1 MFNFFKRRE
10 AQPSITF
17 HELTDLSSDW
27 GQQALAIYENA
38 FPIEERETLD
48 SLTDTVTHAQT
59 PTETHHFRVLVG
71 ADGHVQGIAIFTTV
85 HAEYMAFLRFIAI
98 HADLRSQGY
107 GRWLLRDVVQQVKR
121 DGVRRTGFPYLGVV
135 LEVERPGEA
144 TNPDEQQIR
153 ERRIGWYRRN
163 GAKLFADVD
172 LITPPAAS
180 DLPPMHYH
188 VMFVPAVPKR
198 MMSWWL
204 RRMIVN
210 SILVAGYGETDAS
223 WYVRHAMEVPA
234 KVKGS

>member
-1 MFNFFKRRE
+1 MFNFFKRHQ
-10 AQPSITF
+10 AAPPDVTF
-17 HELTDLSSDW
+17 HELTDLNSAW

-48 SLTDTVTHAQT
+48 SLTDTVTHAET
-59 PTETHHFRVLVG
+59 RAETHHFRVMLG
-71 ADGHVQGIAIFTTV
+71 ADAQVQGIAIFTTV
-85 HAEYMAFLRFIAI
+85 HAQYMAFLRFIAI
-98 HADLRSQGY
+98 HAELRSQGY

-121 DGVRRTGFPYLGVV
+121 DGVRRSGFPYLGVV

-144 TNPDEQQIR
+144 ANADDKAIR

-172 LITPPAAS
+172 LITPPAAH

-188 VMFVPAVPKR
+188 VMFVSAVPKR

-210 SILVAGYGETDAS
+210 SILVSGYGEAEES
-223 WYVRHAMEVPA
+223 WYVRHAMEVPRT
-234 KVKGS
+234 